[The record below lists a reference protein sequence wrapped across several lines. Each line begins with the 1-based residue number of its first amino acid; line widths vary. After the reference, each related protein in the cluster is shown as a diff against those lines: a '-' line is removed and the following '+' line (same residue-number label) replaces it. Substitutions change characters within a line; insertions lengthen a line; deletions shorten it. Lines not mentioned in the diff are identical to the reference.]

1 MDNSDAK
8 ISFLRHPAGNGKIY
22 NNAEAINTHLDKS
35 SSLHGNT
42 SVFDSE
48 IFSSKIINSTVSR
61 SLISNCYVSNSYLCS
76 IMAENS
82 IFGCELVS
90 TKSKI
95 INSHVL
101 NKSRVLGS
109 ARLSN
114 VRFKRLTVF
123 NSAILQDWS
132 EEVFDG
138 QNGYVGFGTWK
149 SPPRILRLK
158 NMTITESI
166 SGYAFVGC
174 RHRKISEWLAYG
186 ERIGIVFGVEKNQ
199 IEKIRSFL
207 CSL

>member
-1 MDNSDAK
+1 MANPSAK
-8 ISFLRHPAGNGKIY
+8 ISFLRHPSGNGKIY
-22 NNAEAINTHLDKS
+22 NNSEAVNSHLDKLT
-35 SSLHGNT
+35 SLHGNS

-48 IFSSKIINSTVSR
+48 IFSSRIFNSTVSR
-61 SLISNCYVSNSYLCS
+61 SLLSNCYVQNSILS
-76 IMAENS
+76 SMMAENS

-109 ARLSN
+109 AKLSN

-132 EEVFDG
+132 EDVFDG
-138 QNGYVGFGTWK
+138 QLGYIGYGIWTR
-149 SPPRILRLK
+149 PPKVLRIK

-186 ERIGIVFGVEKNQ
+186 EKIGLAFGVEISQ